1 MGREYKI
8 NNDWKFFLGDEP
20 DADYMGFDDNA
31 WQNVTIPHDWSVEH
45 PFDKSNASGT
55 GYVCGGTAWYRKHF
69 TLPDDIKGK
78 RVRVTFGG
86 IYKHSRVFINSNHL
100 GGRAYG
106 YSTFTF
112 DISDF
117 VRAGENVLSVR
128 VEHEQ
133 VADSRWFTGSGIY
146 RDVTIEIA
154 EMNCFEKDGVFVTTE
169 KTEGENAVIRV
180 EYRTIGCDEAEF
192 IVEDKYGNT
201 VASAGCEKTEGEV
214 KITVPS
220 AELWSPDTPTMY
232 NLVCH
237 SFKDCR
243 ICDALNIPFGIRTI
257 SFDADKG
264 FFLNGINTKIKGVCI
279 HHDAGALGAAVPS
292 DVWKRRLEKF
302 KESGCN
308 AVRTAHN
315 PPSSDLLDLCDRLGF
330 LVMDE
335 AFDEWEGAKNKWWQ
349 GHNVY
354 PPKRY
359 GYAEDFPLWHKAD
372 LEAMI
377 LRDRNHPCVIMWSI
391 GNEIDYPNDPYVTP
405 LFKEVL
411 GNNDNGKPKEERMY
425 DNKRPDASR
434 LTTVAKRLVD
444 IAHGIDTSR
453 PVLSA
458 MSFPELSTRT
468 GFADTLDISG
478 YNYRE
483 YLYEEDHRR
492 FPDRVIFGSEN
503 GHGCK
508 EWYAVR
514 DNDYICGQFLWT
526 GIDFLG
532 ECRGWPVRISQAGM
546 LDLCG
551 YEKPLFWRR
560 KALWTDEPFVKI
572 AVSKGEKEKTNIWTD
587 SFVYSAEAGEK
598 IQVNCY
604 TNEKEAE
611 LFINGRSLG
620 KKQPENEN
628 EMCIHWEIPFEKGQL
643 YVKTPS
649 AEDTLIS
656 PEKAEKIQIIPYDE
670 NAEIVQL
677 EISLLD
683 KNGNTASAD
692 DRILDFEITGDGEI
706 IGLENGKPDDLTC
719 YAEKYRSTYRGRMIA
734 YIRRRKKTGEY
745 NLNIKMRG
753 NENNG

>member
-31 WQNVTIPHDWSVEH
+31 WQAVTIPHDWSVEH

-117 VRAGENVLSVR
+117 IRAGENVLSVR

-146 RDVTIEIA
+146 RDVTIEIT

-315 PPSSDLLDLCDRLGF
+315 PPSSDLLDLCDSLGF

-587 SFVYSAEAGEK
+587 SFVYSADDGEK

-670 NAEIVQL
+670 NAEIIQL

-734 YIRRRKKTGEY
+734 YIRRGKKTGEY